1 MASQL
6 QPLYTPEERL
16 RRDRSKW
23 TLVQGVLAPVQFMVF
38 LISLYLVLRFLF
50 TGEGEFAANTSVVIK
65 TLFLYAIMITGSI
78 WEKEVFGR
86 YLFAPAFYWED
97 VFLPNTPCNHDGV

>member
-23 TLVQGVLAPVQFMVF
+23 TLVQGSPGACAISGVF
-38 LISLYLVLRFLF
+38 NQSLSCSAISIH
-50 TGEGEFAANTSVVIK
+50 G
-65 TLFLYAIMITGSI
+65 
-78 WEKEVFGR
+78 
-86 YLFAPAFYWED
+86 
-97 VFLPNTPCNHDGV
+97 